1 MRNDYWTCSK
11 FADWLRG
18 TTKLKAG
25 TGEEWAEWE
34 TRAKQ
39 NYPIRW
45 WLAEE
50 GLDAVQKIIMYIP
63 DKIYAVKYYINNRWI
78 TRTHALTAHPRDIKP
93 GQWQDVGNRF
103 LPCLFNELVE
113 FVEVELAWWHVV
125 WDDEARKKF
134 EAPWY
139 ARGWFR
145 IRGWRSVE
153 AGLANLE
160 WQRNLRWKEDEGF
173 EPGDENIGKLTPQA
187 TSAQEVLDLYT
198 WWTVTRPARPDP
210 YEASGWHA
218 YCEACRV
225 EKGSDSVMSMLS
237 QPQSQELKE
246 MGDKTHKLLQEIE
259 TAYETE
265 DESMMIRLIKARG
278 SLWT

>member
-1 MRNDYWTCSK
+1 
-11 FADWLRG
+11 
-18 TTKLKAG
+18 
-25 TGEEWAEWE
+25 
-34 TRAKQ
+34 
-39 NYPIRW
+39 
-45 WLAEE
+45 
-50 GLDAVQKIIMYIP
+50 
-63 DKIYAVKYYINNRWI
+63 
-78 TRTHALTAHPRDIKP
+78 
-93 GQWQDVGNRF
+93 
-103 LPCLFNELVE
+103 VE

-145 IRGWRSVE
+145 VRGWRSVE

-198 WWTVTRPARPDP
+198 WWTVTRSARPDP

-225 EKGSDSVMSMLS
+225 EKGSDSVMSMMS
-237 QPQSQELKE
+237 QSHSQELKE